1 VADNAS
7 VIRLLL
13 AAALILQV
21 ATDQPAPVFRSSVDV
36 VRLAAVVRDN
46 RGRFVHNLPAKEF
59 EVFDGGRLRSI
70 ADFRQETAGLSI
82 ALLFDVSGSM
92 EGQLVHARE
101 AASLLLSNLDVTR
114 DEAAVFRF
122 DTRLDETA
130 PFTIGLRQLPSS
142 LSAIVPFGATSLYD
156 AIARTAER
164 VAAREGRRQAVVVFT
179 DGFDNASTLTGAQ
192 VSGIAS
198 SIDVPVYI
206 VGVVSPLDDP
216 TADSATP
223 SAAHSPLAGALAN
236 LAAWTGGG
244 TFVASSPAQRSVV
257 ARQIVDEM
265 RHQYMIAIASATEPG
280 WHRLTVKMRNKDLVA
295 HARSGYFVGHMRPET
310 K

>member
-1 VADNAS
+1 
-7 VIRLLL
+7 
-13 AAALILQV
+13 
-21 ATDQPAPVFRSSVDV
+21 
-36 VRLAAVVRDN
+36 VVRDS
-46 RGRFVHNLPAKEF
+46 RGRFVRNLRAGDF
-59 EVFDGGRLRSI
+59 EVFDSGRLRPI
-70 ADFRQETAGLSI
+70 ADFRQELPGLSV

-101 AASLLLSNLDVTR
+101 TASLLLAMLDPSR

-122 DTRLDETA
+122 DTGLDETG
-130 PFTIGLRQLPSS
+130 PFTTGLRELPASMS
-142 LSAIVPFGATSLYD
+142 TIVPFGATSLFD

-164 VAAREGRRQAVVVFT
+164 VAGREGRRHAVVVFT
-179 DGFDNASTLTGAQ
+179 DGFDNASRLTAPE

-216 TADSATP
+216 TSEGAVP

-244 TFVASSPAQRSVV
+244 TFVASSPAQRIVV
-257 ARQIVDEM
+257 ARQILDEL
-265 RHQYMIAIASATEPG
+265 RHQYLIAIESATEPG
-280 WHRLTVKMRNKDLVA
+280 WHRLTVKMRSADLVA
-295 HARSGYFVGHMRPET
+295 HARSGYFVGHSRPDPQ
-310 K
+310 

>member
-1 VADNAS
+1 M
-7 VIRLLL
+7 IRLLL
-13 AAALILQV
+13 AAALILQ
-21 ATDQPAPVFRSSVDV
+21 ASTEAPAPIFRTSVDV
-36 VRLAAVVRDN
+36 VRLATIVRDN
-46 RGRFVHNLPAKEF
+46 RGHFVRNLPVGEF
-59 EVFDGGRLRSI
+59 EVFDSGRMRPI
-70 ADFRQETAGLSI
+70 TDFRQDTAGLSI

-101 AASLLLSNLDVTR
+101 AASLLLSNLDPGR

-130 PFTIGLRQLPSS
+130 PFTTGLRQLPSS
-142 LSAIVPFGATSLYD
+142 MSAIVPFGATSLYD

-164 VAAREGRRQAVVVFT
+164 VAAREGRRHAVVVFT
-179 DGFDNASTLTGAQ
+179 DGFDNASQLTGAQ

-216 TADSATP
+216 TADTATP
-223 SAAHSPLAGALAN
+223 SAARSPLAGALAN

-244 TFVASSPAQRSVV
+244 TFVASNPAQRSVV
-257 ARQIVDEM
+257 AQQILDEL
-265 RHQYMIAIASATEPG
+265 RHQYLIAIESASDPG

-295 HARSGYFVGHMRPET
+295 HARSGYFAGHARPET

>member
-1 VADNAS
+1 L
-7 VIRLLL
+7 VIRFLLVV
-13 AAALILQV
+13 ALILQ
-21 ATDQPAPVFRSSVDV
+21 AGSDAPAPVFRASVEV
-36 VRLAAVVRDN
+36 VRLSAIVRDD
-46 RGRFVHNLPAKEF
+46 RGRFVRNLPAAEF
-59 EVFDGGRLRSI
+59 QVFDGGRMRPI
-70 ADFRQETAGLSI
+70 TDFRQESAGLSV

-101 AASLLLSNLDVTR
+101 AASLLLSNLDPGR

-130 PFTIGLRQLPSS
+130 PFTVGLRQLPSS
-142 LSAIVPFGATSLYD
+142 MSAIVPFGATSLYD
-156 AIARTAER
+156 AIAQTAER
-164 VAAREGRRQAVVVFT
+164 VSAREGRRRAVVVFT
-179 DGFDNASTLTGAQ
+179 DGFDNASTLTGPQ

-257 ARQIVDEM
+257 ARQIVDEL
-265 RHQYMIAIASATEPG
+265 RHQYLIAIASATDPG
-280 WHRLTVKMRNKDLVA
+280 WHRLTVKMRNKELVA
-295 HARSGYFVGHMRPET
+295 HTRSGYFVGHTRPET

>member
-1 VADNAS
+1 MT
-7 VIRLLL
+7 
-13 AAALILQV
+13 LQV
-21 ATDQPAPVFRSSVDV
+21 ATEAPAPVFRSSVAL
-36 VRLAAVVRDN
+36 VRLATIVRDDH
-46 RGRFVHNLPAKEF
+46 GRFVRNLHSSDF
-59 EVFDGGRLRSI
+59 DVFDSGRLRPI
-70 ADFRQETAGLSI
+70 KDFRQELPGLSV

-101 AASLLLSNLDVTR
+101 TASLLLNMLDPTR

-122 DTRLDETA
+122 DTSLDETA
-130 PFTIGLRQLPSS
+130 PFTTGLRELPASMS
-142 LSAIVPFGATSLYD
+142 TIVPFGATSLFD

-164 VAAREGRRQAVVVFT
+164 VAVREGRRHAVVVFT
-179 DGFDNASTLTGAQ
+179 DGFDNASKLTGPQ

-216 TADSATP
+216 TSHGAAS

-244 TFVASSPAQRSVV
+244 TFIASNPAQRLVV
-257 ARQIVDEM
+257 ARQILDEL
-265 RHQYMIAIASATEPG
+265 RHQYMIAIESATEPG
-280 WHRLTVKMRNKDLVA
+280 WHRLTVKMRDPDLVA
-295 HARSGYFVGHMRPET
+295 HARSGYFVGQSGADP

>member
-1 VADNAS
+1 

-21 ATDQPAPVFRSSVDV
+21 ATNEPAPLFRTSVDV
-36 VRLAAVVRDN
+36 VRLAAIVRDN
-46 RGRFVHNLPAKEF
+46 RGRFVRNLHAAEF
-59 EVFDGGRLRSI
+59 EVFDGGRLRPIS
-70 ADFRQETAGLSI
+70 DFRQETPGLSI

-101 AASLLLSNLDVTR
+101 AGSLLLSNLDPVR

-130 PFTIGLRQLPSS
+130 PFTTGMRQLPSAMS
-142 LSAIVPFGATSLYD
+142 KIVPFGATSLYD
-156 AIARTAER
+156 AIARAAER
-164 VAAREGRRQAVVVFT
+164 VEGRQGHRHAVVVFT
-179 DGFDNASTLTGAQ
+179 DGFDNASTLTGSQ

-216 TADSATP
+216 TADGATP

-244 TFVASSPAQRSVV
+244 TFVASSPAQRSIV
-257 ARQIVDEM
+257 ARQILDEL
-265 RHQYMIAIASATEPG
+265 RHQYLIAIASATEPG
-280 WHRLTVKMRNKDLVA
+280 WHRLTVKMKNKDLVA
-295 HARSGYFVGHMRPET
+295 HARSGYFVGHTRPET